1 MDTRKVQFSLALIFA
16 AMFAVTYATLLF
28 RTVPDQNREL
38 VSTGMGFM
46 AGWIANVMGFYFG
59 TTTGSEA
66 KTETIANQAKAS
78 VKNAEVIASTTAINP
93 VVVEAPASVTV
104 DPGNPD
110 DK

>member
-78 VKNAEVIASTTAINP
+78 VKKRRSYCQHNSHKSRRGRSACVGYS
-93 VVVEAPASVTV
+93 
-104 DPGNPD
+104 
-110 DK
+110 